1 MLKKGY
7 KSIDNRGHH
16 SQCFQTN
23 SINKF
28 SKLQGL
34 IWKTQLLLPH
44 LGRVIHGPV
53 LEPTGTSAH
62 HSCGSS
68 LPQCGAHLA
77 LLQLHGAL
85 DPNPAGTD
93 LVAAFDGQIVR
104 RKFRACM
111 WGKWIPSP
119 PLDGLLVLHG
129 LRSGLDL
136 VFDGVLDGLVGAL
149 GVLHGLKLALTL
161 DMATLIA
168 VEQLEKPEMVVQS
181 LGS

>member
-44 LGRVIHGPV
+44 LGRVIHGSV

-68 LPQCGAHLA
+68 MVRWIQIQLGRTLLQRLMAKLCATNLGLA
-77 LLQLHGAL
+77 LGGSGSLPPHWMGFLSFMDSIVAFTWSFMVCLMAL
-85 DPNPAGTD
+85 LEP
-93 LVAAFDGQIVR
+93 LVSF
-104 RKFRACM
+104 
-111 WGKWIPSP
+111 
-119 PLDGLLVLHG
+119 
-129 LRSGLDL
+129 
-136 VFDGVLDGLVGAL
+136 
-149 GVLHGLKLALTL
+149 
-161 DMATLIA
+161 MA
-168 VEQLEKPEMVVQS
+168 
-181 LGS
+181 